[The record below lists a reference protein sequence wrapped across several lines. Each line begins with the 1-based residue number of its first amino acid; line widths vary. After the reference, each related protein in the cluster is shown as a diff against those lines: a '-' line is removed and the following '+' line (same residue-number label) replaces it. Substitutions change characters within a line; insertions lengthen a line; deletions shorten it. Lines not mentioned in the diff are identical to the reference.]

1 MLLKRSV
8 RKIGIDI
15 DNTLSSLDV
24 VLEAMAKHY
33 NKPIPEID
41 DILDYNISSVYGIS
55 EEEALEFWEKNE
67 RWICTESNKSPILSK
82 TIKDNFIHD
91 NSEIYIIT
99 ARNEKYQEETA
110 KWLEEN
116 NIKYDMLIMTNGR
129 SKKPI
134 IEHFNLDMMI
144 DDKPDLFYEMED
156 SDTTMVCVDY
166 GYNKGVPCDIRI
178 TREGKILKN
187 GN

>member
-1 MLLKRSV
+1 MLLKRSIK
-8 RKIGIDI
+8 KIGIDI

-33 NKPIPEID
+33 DKPIPEID

-55 EEEALEFWEKNE
+55 EEEAVDFWVKNE
-67 RWICTESNKSPILSK
+67 RWICSESNKCPILTK
-82 TIKDNFIHD
+82 AIRDNFLHD
-91 NSEIYIIT
+91 ESEIYIIT
-99 ARNEKYQEETA
+99 ARNGKYQEETA
-110 KWLEEN
+110 KWLEDN
-116 NIKYDMLIMTNGR
+116 GIKHHMLIMTDGK

-144 DDKPDLFYEMED
+144 DDKPDLFYEMKD

-166 GYNKGVPCDIRI
+166 GYNKSVPCDIRI
-178 TREGKILKN
+178 TREGKILKD

>member
-1 MLLKRSV
+1 MLLKRNI

-15 DNTLSSLDV
+15 DNTITSLDI

-33 NKPIPEID
+33 DKPIANPD
-41 DILDYNISSVYGIS
+41 DVLDYNISGVYGIS
-55 EEEALEFWEKNE
+55 EEEAVDFWMKNE
-67 RWICTESNKSPILSK
+67 RWICSESNKCPILTK
-82 TIKDNFIHD
+82 TIRDNFLHD
-91 NSEIYIIT
+91 ESEIYIIT
-99 ARNEKYQEETA
+99 ARHGKYQEETA

-116 NIKYDMLIMTNGR
+116 DIKYHMLIMTDGR
-129 SKKPI
+129 SKKTI

-166 GYNKGVPCDIRI
+166 GYNKSVPCDIRI
-178 TREGKILKN
+178 TREGKVLKD

>member
-1 MLLKRSV
+1 MKKSIK
-8 RKIGIDI
+8 KIGIDI

-33 NKPIPEID
+33 DKPIPEID

-55 EEEALEFWEKNE
+55 EEEAVDFWVKNE
-67 RWICTESNKSPILSK
+67 RWICSESNKCPILTK
-82 TIKDNFIHD
+82 TIRDNFLHD
-91 NSEIYIIT
+91 ESEIYIIT
-99 ARNEKYQEETA
+99 ARHGKYQEETA

-116 NIKYDMLIMTNGR
+116 DIKYHMLIMTDRR
-129 SKKPI
+129 SKKTI
-134 IEHFNLDMMI
+134 IENFNLDMMI

-166 GYNKGVPCDIRI
+166 GYNKSVPCDIRI
-178 TREGKILKN
+178 TREGKVLKD